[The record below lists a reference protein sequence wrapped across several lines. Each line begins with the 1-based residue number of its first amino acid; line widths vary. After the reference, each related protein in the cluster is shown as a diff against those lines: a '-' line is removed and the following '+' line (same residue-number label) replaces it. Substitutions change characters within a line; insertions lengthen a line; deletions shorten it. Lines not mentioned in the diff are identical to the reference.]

1 MCMLECVEQKVFS
14 LGKDDIMKSPSQ
26 TKLNW
31 FIESSFSS
39 CWTWSMK
46 NYVCHEIVRNYLP
59 SVNKN
64 IKTLWLHLVSPQVLQ
79 SLRGLHVFLE
89 AQCSVPFSPSVHR
102 GSGVDRLCS
111 PKV

>member
-46 NYVCHEIVRNYLP
+46 NYVCHEIVRNYLLASFSVAP
-59 SVNKN
+59 SSAVP
-64 IKTLWLHLVSPQVLQ
+64 TRTPRVS
-79 SLRGLHVFLE
+79 
-89 AQCSVPFSPSVHR
+89 
-102 GSGVDRLCS
+102 
-111 PKV
+111 